1 MENYLTE
8 ESVELLLDEIIDAV
22 ESNST
27 REMQF
32 EEIRNILVS
41 QGIIVTDREK
51 IQQDQKKGG
60 KKIFVFFYYLERE
73 KMDYLLGKFFEKND
87 GKKALQMPSKRG
99 FIKTA

>member
-27 REMQF
+27 REMRF

-41 QGIIVTDREK
+41 QGIIVSDREK
-51 IQQDQKKGG
+51 ENKH
-60 KKIFVFFYYLERE
+60 
-73 KMDYLLGKFFEKND
+73 
-87 GKKALQMPSKRG
+87 
-99 FIKTA
+99 

>member
-1 MENYLTE
+1 MQKSMVFLLWMKKLSQIHIYKGEKMENYPTE

-27 REMQF
+27 REMRF

-51 IQQDQKKGG
+51 ENKH
-60 KKIFVFFYYLERE
+60 
-73 KMDYLLGKFFEKND
+73 
-87 GKKALQMPSKRG
+87 
-99 FIKTA
+99 